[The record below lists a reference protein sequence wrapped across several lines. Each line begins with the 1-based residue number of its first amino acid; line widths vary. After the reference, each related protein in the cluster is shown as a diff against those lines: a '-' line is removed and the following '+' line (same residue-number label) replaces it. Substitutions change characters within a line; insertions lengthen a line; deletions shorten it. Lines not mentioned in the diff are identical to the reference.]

1 MVGSVV
7 EGYYVNLPGAHAE
20 FKCCARSR
28 TAFEQFVGG
37 HQFALEIR
45 RNQKHA
51 DENARDDV
59 TGHDLQIRE
68 ISALFAPRERG
79 VGKRRHS
86 DQRERAGLGRDNR
99 ETRST
104 KCFLRRSLTVRCDRR
119 KSVPKTVIPTRWSNK
134 TA

>member
-1 MVGSVV
+1 MLQVTNLVV
-7 EGYYVNLPGAHAE
+7 DHGKL
-20 FKCCARSR
+20 R
-28 TAFEQFVGG
+28 
-37 HQFALEIR
+37 ALW
-45 RNQKHA
+45 
-51 DENARDDV
+51 DV
-59 TGHDLQIRE
+59 SLR
-68 ISALFAPRERG
+68 
-79 VGKRRHS
+79 VGKGERRHS